1 MSPILGLGHPFRA
14 AFPQKA
20 VAHDQPPLARSNDEV
35 HFEFMTRRF
44 LGIASLC
51 FGLSF
56 AHAQQQPEVT
66 LELLSVQNQF
76 LPSEKLPI
84 SVRITNH
91 SGRTLK
97 LGQNEEWLTFTV
109 EETKGAVVVRR
120 DDPKV
125 DGIFELES
133 GSRATF
139 KVDIAPHFELTRPG
153 SFKITAQ
160 MQLPDLNNLI
170 VDSAPF
176 AFDVVAGSTVWS
188 QTFGV
193 PVKDGANN
201 EFVDRRT
208 YLLQQA
214 NYLREVRLYLRIA
227 DAGKGFT
234 YAVFPIGPVVSFSK
248 PMPLIDA
255 QARLHVLHQYGMRT
269 YAYHI
274 FSPDG
279 EILERRTYEISD
291 TRPSLRVNES
301 GTVIVIGGV
310 RRADKSDLLP
320 QIVTNAPPIDT
331 PKAAAPSQPK
341 P

>member
-1 MSPILGLGHPFRA
+1 
-14 AFPQKA
+14 
-20 VAHDQPPLARSNDEV
+20 
-35 HFEFMTRRF
+35 MTRRF

-51 FGLSF
+51 LGLSF

-66 LELLSVQNQF
+66 LELLSTQTQF
-76 LPSEKLPI
+76 LPAEKLPI

-91 SGRTLK
+91 SGRNLK
-97 LGQNEEWLTFTV
+97 LGQTEDWLTFSV

-125 DGIFELES
+125 DGAFELES

-139 KVDIAPHFELTRPG
+139 KVDIAPHFDLTRPG
-153 SFKITAQ
+153 SFKISAQ
-160 MQLPDLNNLI
+160 MHLPELNNLI
-170 VDSAPF
+170 VDSTPF
-176 AFDVVAGSTVWS
+176 SFDVIAGSTVWA

-193 PVKDGANN
+193 PVKNGTTSG
-201 EFVDRRT
+201 ESVDRRT

-227 DAGKGFT
+227 DAARGFT

-255 QARLHVLHQYGMRT
+255 QARLHVLHQSGMRT

-274 FSPDG
+274 FSHDG
-279 EILERRTYEISD
+279 EVLERRTYEIGE

-320 QIVTNAPPIDT
+320 QIVTNAPPSDISKPT
-331 PKAAAPSQPK
+331 PPSQPK

>member
-1 MSPILGLGHPFRA
+1 
-14 AFPQKA
+14 
-20 VAHDQPPLARSNDEV
+20 
-35 HFEFMTRRF
+35 MTRRF
-44 LGIASLC
+44 FGFASLC
-51 FGLSF
+51 LGLSI

-66 LELLSVQNQF
+66 LELLSSQTQF
-76 LPSEKLPI
+76 LPAEKLPI

-91 SGRTLK
+91 SGRNLK
-97 LGQNEEWLTFTV
+97 LGQNEEWLTFSV
-109 EETKGAVVVRR
+109 EETKGGVVVRR

-125 DGIFELES
+125 DGEFDLES

-139 KVDIAPHFELTRPG
+139 KVDIAPHFELNRPG
-153 SFKITAQ
+153 SFRISAQ
-160 MQLPDLNNLI
+160 MHLPELNNLI

-176 AFDVVAGSTVWS
+176 AFDVITGSTVWS

-193 PVKDGANN
+193 PVKNGDKTD
-201 EFVDRRT
+201 FVDRRT

-214 NYLREVRLYLRIA
+214 NYLKEVRLYLRIA
-227 DAGKGFT
+227 DAAQGFT

-248 PMPLIDA
+248 PTPLIDA
-255 QARLHVLHQYGMRT
+255 QARLHVLHQFGMRT

-274 FSPDG
+274 FSHNG
-279 EILERRTYEISD
+279 EIIERRTYEIGE

-320 QIVTNAPPIDT
+320 QIVTNAPPSDISK
-331 PKAAAPSQPK
+331 PAAPSQPK